1 MMVSYYVVIQ
11 ISLWLKILILYLELF
26 PFASDYGNKTEKN
39 KQTNK
44 KKRLKN
50 LTATTIKVFLSY
62 AVPLRW
68 YGHSCG
74 V

>member
-1 MMVSYYVVIQ
+1 MMVRYYVVIQ
-11 ISLWLKILILYLELF
+11 IYLWSTILIVYLELF
-26 PFASDYGNKTEKN
+26 PFASDYGNKTEK
-39 KQTNK
+39 KKK

-50 LTATTIKVFLSY
+50 FTATTIKVFLSY